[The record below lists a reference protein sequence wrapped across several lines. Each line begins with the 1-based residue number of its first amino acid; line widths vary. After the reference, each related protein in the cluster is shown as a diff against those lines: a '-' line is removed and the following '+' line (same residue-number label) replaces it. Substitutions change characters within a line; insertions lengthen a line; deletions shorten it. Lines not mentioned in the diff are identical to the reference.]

1 MEPARLLAVAK
12 ESVGEGLLVGM
23 LKRGVGVVE
32 VVRLAQ
38 SVERTPHMVRFVLVL
53 VPAFDAGRLSLD
65 EP

>member
-1 MEPARLLAVAK
+1 MEPARLLAVAQG
-12 ESVGEGLLVGM
+12 SVGEGLLVRM
-23 LKRGVGVVE
+23 LKRSVGVVE